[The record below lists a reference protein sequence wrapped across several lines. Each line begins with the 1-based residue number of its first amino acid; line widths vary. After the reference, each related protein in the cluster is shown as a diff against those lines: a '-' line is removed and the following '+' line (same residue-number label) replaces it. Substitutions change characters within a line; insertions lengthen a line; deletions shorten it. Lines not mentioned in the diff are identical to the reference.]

1 MGANAKP
8 TIDRIDHGV
17 IPSNDL
23 GRAHRFYGTFMG
35 GEIDHL
41 TNLTIRGLNRE
52 VPQII
57 FYTLANHKGW
67 GVALQDFPIA
77 PNPARPLEGVVYGFE
92 VAADN
97 LNAVAR
103 AAEERKLRVHG
114 PIEYAAPCPIKQSL
128 FVLDPDGNTLE
139 LSIRRDPVQ
148 DEPQGKIVPLRRIS
162 HVRIEVTDLEQGKSW
177 YRDTFG
183 LTEEAQVPG
192 DEQVTLTVPNTGQLV
207 ILRKVDEVAERS
219 TRAVKGPH
227 VDFRIAPELYPP
239 ILEKFNRREFYWGRT
254 RRKFPGMS
262 KAGTPCTVTIRSA
275 IGSRS
280 GTGSRGG
287 RTEGWSQRFVQAV
300 QVVQKVQIV

>member
-1 MGANAKP
+1 MKMSTNGKP

-41 TNLTIRGLNRE
+41 TNLNLRGLNRE

-67 GVALQDFPIA
+67 GVALQDFPIS
-77 PNPARPLEGVVYGFE
+77 PSPGRPLEGVVYGFE
-92 VAADN
+92 VAAEG
-97 LNAVAR
+97 LSEIAST
-103 AAEERKLRVHG
+103 AEEKKVRVSG
-114 PIEYAAPCPIKQSL
+114 SMEYPAPCPIQQSL

-139 LSIRRDPVQ
+139 LSIRRDPVN
-148 DEPQGKIVPLRRIS
+148 DKPQGAIVPLRRIS
-162 HVRIEVTDLEQGKSW
+162 HVRIEVTDLEQGKTW

-192 DEQVTLTVPNTGQLV
+192 DEQSTLTVPNTGQLV
-207 ILRKVDEVAERS
+207 ILHKVDQVAERS

-239 ILEKFNRREFYWGRT
+239 ILEKFNRREFYWGPDPT
-254 RRKFPGMS
+254 KIPWHEQG
-262 KAGTPCTVTIRSA
+262 GHTVYGYDPFGNRIQ
-275 IGSRS
+275 IGH
-280 GTGSRGG
+280 
-287 RTEGWSQRFVQAV
+287 RFGH
-300 QVVQKVQIV
+300 

>member
-1 MGANAKP
+1 MSANDKP

-17 IPSNDL
+17 VPSNDL

-67 GVALQDFPIA
+67 GVALQDFPIS

-97 LNAVAR
+97 LDAVAR
-103 AAEERKLRVHG
+103 AADEKKVRVCG
-114 PIEYAAPCPIKQSL
+114 RIAYATPCPIKESL

-139 LSIRRDPVQ
+139 LSIRREPVK
-148 DEPQGKIVPLRRIS
+148 DKPQGVIVPLRRIS
-162 HVRIEVTDLEQGKSW
+162 HVRIEVTDMDQGKAW

-183 LTEEAQVPG
+183 LTEEAQMPG
-192 DEQVTLTVPNTGQLV
+192 DDDLTLTVPNTGQLV
-207 ILRKVDEVAERS
+207 ILRKVDQVAERS

-239 ILEKFNRREFYWGRT
+239 ILEKFNRKEYYWGPDPT
-254 RRKFPGMS
+254 KIPWHEQG
-262 KAGTPCTVTIRSA
+262 GHTVYGYDPFGNRIQIGHRFEGRSH
-275 IGSRS
+275 
-280 GTGSRGG
+280 
-287 RTEGWSQRFVQAV
+287 
-300 QVVQKVQIV
+300 